1 MIRVRITPNA
11 SLTYTGRHRALQRR
25 PQSNTCVFSPA
36 AARTYAFSEGFAR
49 ASALHLNS
57 EDFPSLAQGY
67 RCPIVSVRPFITS
80 LFLFYLVFMLGRF
93 CHCFVII
100 LLLLSVLLHFYV
112 FSYLLFM
119 QILFT
124 ENEYL
129 FSDCFNFDLSR
140 VLMKGFIFGKL
151 GDKQTWK

>member
-1 MIRVRITPNA
+1 MIRRVRITPNA

-25 PQSNTCVFSPA
+25 LQSNTCVFSPA
-36 AARTYAFSEGFAR
+36 AARTYAFNEGFAR

-100 LLLLSVLLHFYV
+100 LFVIISIVTFLRFLV
-112 FSYLLFM
+112 
-119 QILFT
+119 
-124 ENEYL
+124 
-129 FSDCFNFDLSR
+129 
-140 VLMKGFIFGKL
+140 FIFHADTFYGK
-151 GDKQTWK
+151 